1 MKMSNKTYD
10 FLKWVALIALPALVT
25 FVAALGEIWGIPYSA
40 QVAATIAAVDALLG
54 ACLQVSSAN
63 YVEKKFDDEAD
74 EDDIRDDIEVKDS
87 EVDE

>member
-10 FLKWVALIALPALVT
+10 LLKWVALIALPAVVT
-25 FVAALGEIWGIPYSA
+25 FVAAMGEIWNIPYA
-40 QVAATIAAVDALLG
+40 TQIAATIAAVDALLG

-74 EDDIRDDIEVKDS
+74 DIRDDIEAGDG
-87 EVDE
+87 DE